1 MNLKFA
7 KYLII
12 ILLLASCGN
21 QENEIKNYGFPNK
34 GNESSNVS
42 LELLE
47 FKNYGKLIDRIHG
60 IVCNDS
66 VPKIV
71 IKGKNLI
78 RNIYP
83 IEHCEPMIY
92 DPDGKH
98 YVTFRKGKPFEWQ
111 TITEILTDSLSSK
124 LAEDFAYYRNSE
136 KPESYLIIIESER
149 DEKVSG
155 IEKFITNITQEY
167 DKLGTDLELNFA
179 FWEVVSHLPPPA
191 NGMKSKMNKNAPQ
204 QCNRNYGFVCCGHF
218 PQRNHSQEPLATN

>member
-66 VPKIV
+66 VPKIPV
-71 IKGKNLI
+71 L
-78 RNIYP
+78 
-83 IEHCEPMIY
+83 
-92 DPDGKH
+92 
-98 YVTFRKGKPFEWQ
+98 
-111 TITEILTDSLSSK
+111 DSPPS
-124 LAEDFAYYRNSE
+124 F
-136 KPESYLIIIESER
+136 PTP
-149 DEKVSG
+149 G
-155 IEKFITNITQEY
+155 
-167 DKLGTDLELNFA
+167 ELRQVFQD
-179 FWEVVSHLPPPA
+179 PPPFF
-191 NGMKSKMNKNAPQ
+191 GHTSKKSLNCLKRINSGDTI
-204 QCNRNYGFVCCGHF
+204 CSITWCF
-218 PQRNHSQEPLATN
+218 

>member
-1 MNLKFA
+1 MNFKFA

-12 ILLLASCGN
+12 ILLLTSCSN
-21 QENEIKNYGFPNK
+21 QETEIKNYGFSNN

-42 LELLE
+42 LVLSE
-47 FKNYGKLIDRIHG
+47 FKNYGKLIDRIQE

-111 TITEILTDSLSSK
+111 TNTEIIMDSISIKLT
-124 LAEDFAYYRNSE
+124 EDFAYYRNSE

-149 DEKVSG
+149 DEKVNG
-155 IEKFITNITQEY
+155 IEKFITSITQEY
-167 DKLGTDLELNFA
+167 DKFGTNLGLSFA
-179 FWEVVSHLPPPA
+179 FWEVVPHLPHAAAQPEQ
-191 NGMKSKMNKNAPQ
+191 SKLTK
-204 QCNRNYGFVCCGHF
+204 
-218 PQRNHSQEPLATN
+218 

>member
-1 MNLKFA
+1 M
-7 KYLII
+7 
-12 ILLLASCGN
+12 ASCGN
-21 QENEIKNYGFPNK
+21 QETEIKNYGFPNN
-34 GNESSNVS
+34 GNESSNVY
-42 LELLE
+42 LELSE

-71 IKGKNLI
+71 IKEKNLI
-78 RNIYP
+78 RYIYP

-124 LAEDFAYYRNSE
+124 LTEDFAYYRNSE

-149 DEKVSG
+149 DEKVNG

-179 FWEVVSHLPPPA
+179 FWEVVPHLPPPA
-191 NGMKSKMNKNAPQ
+191 NGNEIEN
-204 QCNRNYGFVCCGHF
+204 
-218 PQRNHSQEPLATN
+218 E